1 MLRHLSVQNFA
12 LIESLDL
19 DLKPGFSTI
28 TGETGAGKS
37 IILGAL
43 GLILGQRAQSESL
56 RDPEKKCVVEGT
68 FTLDAERFEAY
79 FEARDLDF
87 DRESIIRR
95 EISPSGKSR
104 AFINDTPVRL
114 DDLKGLSLRLID
126 VHSQHEN
133 LLLSDTNFQLEL
145 LDSFAGN
152 ERERE
157 AYLKAYDRYQALLK
171 EQKELEAAVGGSSGD
186 RDYWQFLYD
195 ELEKAELQ
203 QGEQSALEEKLQRLD
218 NAGDIQERL
227 AEALHLAED
236 EEHGAVE
243 AIRRMAAAVASI
255 SSVAPELKSLEERLQ
270 SVYIEM
276 EDLRRELSAQA
287 EDLQY
292 DPQERDNLDNRLSR
306 LLALQQ
312 KHQVSSEEELIA
324 AQKALEERL
333 QLMDSQE
340 HRRAE
345 IEEALQ
351 QAQQALAAAALELTE
366 SRQKVTEK
374 LSAEINDTLTALN
387 LPHAVFSIV
396 LEPAHQ
402 FLRRGQDQVGFYFTA
417 NPGQKA
423 QPLGKVASGGEL
435 SRVMLALK
443 AIMARTQSLP
453 TIIFDEI
460 DTGVSGETA
469 KKVAQILS
477 RMGEDMQVISITHL
491 PQIAGKSHFQYKVYK
506 ETQKGAVQTHLR
518 VLDREERLRELARLL
533 SGDQITEA
541 ALANARELLEGQD

>member
-19 DLKPGFSTI
+19 DLKSGFSTI

-56 RDPEKKCVVEGT
+56 RDPEKKCIVEGT

-157 AYLKAYDRYQALLK
+157 AYFKAYARYQALLK

-255 SSVAPELKSLEERLQ
+255 SSVASELKSLEERLQ

-292 DPQERDNLDNRLSR
+292 DPQERDNLDNRLSC

-333 QLMDSQE
+333 QLMDSQQ

-374 LSAEINDTLTALN
+374 LSAEINDTLRALN

-402 FLRRGQDQVGFYFTA
+402 FFRRGQDQVGFYFTA

-541 ALANARELLEGQD
+541 ALANARELLQGQD

>member
-19 DLKPGFSTI
+19 DLKSGFSTI

-56 RDPEKKCVVEGT
+56 RDPEKKCIVEGT

-157 AYLKAYDRYQALLK
+157 AYFKAYARYQALLK
-171 EQKELEAAVGGSSGD
+171 EQKELEAAVGGGSGD
-186 RDYWQFLYD
+186 QDYWQFLYD

-255 SSVAPELKSLEERLQ
+255 SSVASELKSLEERLQ

-292 DPQERDNLDNRLSR
+292 DPQERDNLDNRLSC

-333 QLMDSQE
+333 QLMDSQQ

-374 LSAEINDTLTALN
+374 LSAEINDTLRALN

-402 FLRRGQDQVGFYFTA
+402 FFRRGQDQVGFYFTA

-541 ALANARELLEGQD
+541 ALANARELLQGQD

>member
-19 DLKPGFSTI
+19 DLRPGFSTI

-56 RDPEKKCVVEGT
+56 RDPEKKCIVEGT

-374 LSAEINDTLTALN
+374 LSAEINDTLTSLN

-541 ALANARELLEGQD
+541 ALANARELLQGQD

>member
-19 DLKPGFSTI
+19 ELKPGFSTI

-56 RDPEKKCVVEGT
+56 RNPEKKCIVEGT
-68 FTLDAERFEAY
+68 FILEAERFQAY

-87 DRESIIRR
+87 DPESIIRR

-114 DDLKGLSLRLID
+114 DDLRGLSLRLID

-133 LLLSDTNFQLEL
+133 LLLSDTHFQLDL
-145 LDSFAGN
+145 LDSFAAN
-152 ERERE
+152 QRERA
-157 AYLKAYDRYQALLK
+157 AYRKAYEGYQALLK
-171 EQKELEAAVGGSSGD
+171 EQNELEAAAGGGSGD

-195 ELEKAELQ
+195 ELEKADLQ
-203 QGEQSALEEKLQRLD
+203 EGEQAALEEKLQRLD

-243 AIRRMAAAVASI
+243 AIRRMAGAVASI

-270 SVYIEM
+270 SVYIEL

-292 DPQERDNLDNRLSR
+292 DPEERENLDNRLSR

-324 AQKALEERL
+324 AHKSLEARL
-333 QLMDSQE
+333 QRMDSQA

-345 IEEALQ
+345 VEEALR
-351 QAQQALAAAALELTE
+351 QARQGLASAAEELTT

-374 LSAEINDTLTALN
+374 LSAEINDTLKTLN

-396 LEPAHQ
+396 LEPAQQ
-402 FLRRGQDQVGFYFTA
+402 FLRHGQDQVGFYFTA

-423 QPLGKVASGGEL
+423 HPLGKVASGGEL

-469 KKVAQILS
+469 QKVAQILS
-477 RMGEDMQVISITHL
+477 GMGEDMQVLSITHL
-491 PQIAGKSHFQYKVYK
+491 PQIAGKSQFQYKVYK
-506 ETQKGAVQTHLR
+506 ENQKGTVQTQLR
-518 VLDREERLRELARLL
+518 VLERDERLRELARLL

-541 ALANARELLEGQD
+541 ALANARELLQGQD